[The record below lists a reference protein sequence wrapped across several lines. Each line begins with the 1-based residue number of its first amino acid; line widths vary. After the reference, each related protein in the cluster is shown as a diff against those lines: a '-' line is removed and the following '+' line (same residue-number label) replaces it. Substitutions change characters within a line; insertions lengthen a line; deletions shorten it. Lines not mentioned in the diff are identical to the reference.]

1 MRVQGWFTP
10 ELKKE
15 NQIELVREDL
25 IDNLHRRDKSCLM
38 ERSLQK
44 MHLENNLIQP
54 FLKIEDH
61 LFLKIDHLLQKIG
74 GLLFL
79 KIGGLLFLK
88 IEDHLFQKIEDLIK
102 IKVNFLIEDQAANLE
117 ILRSRFQM
125 IAERTMGS
133 NLNLE
138 LLENLEETE
147 NEYLIFL

>member
-1 MRVQGWFTP
+1 
-10 ELKKE
+10 
-15 NQIELVREDL
+15 
-25 IDNLHRRDKSCLM
+25 
-38 ERSLQK
+38 

-61 LFLKIDHLLQKIG
+61 LFLKIDHLLQKIE

-102 IKVNFLIEDQAANLE
+102 IKVNFQIEDQAVNLE

-147 NEYLIFL
+147 NEYLNFL

>member
-44 MHLENNLIQP
+44 MHLKNNLIQP
-54 FLKIEDH
+54 
-61 LFLKIDHLLQKIG
+61 
-74 GLLFL
+74 
-79 KIGGLLFLK
+79 FLK

-102 IKVNFLIEDQAANLE
+102 IKVNFQIEDQAANLV
-117 ILRSRFQM
+117 ILKSRFQT

-147 NEYLIFL
+147 NEYLNFL